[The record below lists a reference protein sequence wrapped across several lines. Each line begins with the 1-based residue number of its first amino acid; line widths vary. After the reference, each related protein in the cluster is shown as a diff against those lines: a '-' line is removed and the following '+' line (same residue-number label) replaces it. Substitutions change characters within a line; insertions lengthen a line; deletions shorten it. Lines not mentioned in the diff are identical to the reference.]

1 MLQVTFKTIAL
12 IGLFPEKRN
21 TPRLDWCKPLWPRG
35 NLQKSSKMPARRKGP
50 RITSLTLE
58 SELWSL
64 MCPQRCP
71 GGRKDA
77 SMFLMVEQMV
87 AGRVSGDEE
96 RGCEGGKCQRRS
108 AQTLGGPQKGELRD
122 SWSSF
127 ISNRA
132 LQAAQTLF
140 AFLVHKTVPGALR
153 HNSSTTAEIT
163 KMKGKHSLTLR
174 ATD

>member
-1 MLQVTFKTIAL
+1 MQTSVAQRKSPKEQQDACQEEGTTHNITHSGVWAVISYVSTALPWREKGCLHVLDGWANGSWQSLWRWIKGLWRWQVPKK
-12 IGLFPEKRN
+12 E
-21 TPRLDWCKPLWPRG
+21 
-35 NLQKSSKMPARRKGP
+35 
-50 RITSLTLE
+50 
-58 SELWSL
+58 
-64 MCPQRCP
+64 CP
-71 GGRKDA
+71 D
-77 SMFLMVEQMV
+77 S
-87 AGRVSGDEE
+87 
-96 RGCEGGKCQRRS
+96 
-108 AQTLGGPQKGELRD
+108 GGPQKGELRD
-122 SWSSF
+122 SSSSF